1 MWLQYIEANKENEN
15 LLVIPIPSYFYNLK
29 TSYVGVKDIARLVVH
44 LLDCKI
50 QNEIFNIGR
59 DYYFTFNY
67 YLIFPII
74 ILTKGYDEHLTL
86 VEFIKLLAS
95 IIKPDFEKLLKF
107 KEEKNCRFKHEFPS
121 VTVAPVDTTKI
132 KTNLNFQFTD
142 VRDSIKEI
150 VNFYNKA
157 YKEFPS
163 ERRLIAKDV
172 AKEIY
177 RSDEERDAFKDF
189 IRTFNP

>member
-1 MWLQYIEANKENEN
+1 MSKIIKSFN
-15 LLVIPIPSYFYNLK
+15 
-29 TSYVGVKDIARLVVH
+29 DIF
-44 LLDCKI
+44 
-50 QNEIFNIGR
+50 FN
-59 DYYFTFNY
+59 
-67 YLIFPII
+67 
-74 ILTKGYDEHLTL
+74 KGYDEHLTL

-95 IIKPDFEKLLKF
+95 IIKPDFEKVLKF

-132 KTNLNFQFTD
+132 KRILNFQFSNIL
-142 VRDSIKEI
+142 DSIKDI
-150 VNFYNKA
+150 VDFYNKA

-172 AKEIY
+172 AKQIY

>member
-1 MWLQYIEANKENEN
+1 LSKIIK
-15 LLVIPIPSYFYNLK
+15 SY
-29 TSYVGVKDIARLVVH
+29 
-44 LLDCKI
+44 
-50 QNEIFNIGR
+50 NILF
-59 DYYFTFNY
+59 D
-67 YLIFPII
+67 
-74 ILTKGYDEHLTL
+74 KGYDEHLTL

-107 KEEKNCRFKHEFPS
+107 KVEKNCRFKHEFPS

-132 KTNLNFQFTD
+132 KRILNFQFSNIL
-142 VRDSIKEI
+142 DSIKDI
-150 VNFYNKA
+150 VDFYNKA

-172 AKEIY
+172 AKQIY

>member
-1 MWLQYIEANKENEN
+1 LSKIIKSFN
-15 LLVIPIPSYFYNLK
+15 
-29 TSYVGVKDIARLVVH
+29 DIF
-44 LLDCKI
+44 
-50 QNEIFNIGR
+50 FN
-59 DYYFTFNY
+59 
-67 YLIFPII
+67 
-74 ILTKGYDEHLTL
+74 KGYDEHLTL

-95 IIKPDFEKLLKF
+95 IIKPDFEKVLKF

-132 KTNLNFQFTD
+132 KRILNFQFSNIL
-142 VRDSIKEI
+142 DSIKDI
-150 VNFYNKA
+150 VDFYNKA

-172 AKEIY
+172 AKQIY

>member
-1 MWLQYIEANKENEN
+1 MSKIIKSFN
-15 LLVIPIPSYFYNLK
+15 
-29 TSYVGVKDIARLVVH
+29 DIF
-44 LLDCKI
+44 
-50 QNEIFNIGR
+50 FN
-59 DYYFTFNY
+59 
-67 YLIFPII
+67 
-74 ILTKGYDEHLTL
+74 KGYDEHLTL

-95 IIKPDFEKLLKF
+95 IIKPDFEKVLKF

-121 VTVAPVDTTKI
+121 VTVAPLDTTRI
-132 KTNLNFQFTD
+132 KRILNFQFSNIL
-142 VRDSIKEI
+142 DSIKDI
-150 VNFYNKA
+150 VDFYNKA

-172 AKEIY
+172 AKQIY

>member
-1 MWLQYIEANKENEN
+1 LSKIIKSFN
-15 LLVIPIPSYFYNLK
+15 
-29 TSYVGVKDIARLVVH
+29 DIF
-44 LLDCKI
+44 
-50 QNEIFNIGR
+50 FN
-59 DYYFTFNY
+59 
-67 YLIFPII
+67 
-74 ILTKGYDEHLTL
+74 KGYDEHLTL

-95 IIKPDFEKLLKF
+95 IIKPDFEKVLKF

-132 KTNLNFQFTD
+132 KRILNFQFSNIL
-142 VRDSIKEI
+142 DSIKDI
-150 VNFYNKA
+150 VDFYNKA

-172 AKEIY
+172 AKQIC